1 MQCFNEHKAR
11 AAANSSGWVPLAA
24 RDLIEL
30 RLCVCARARMTA
42 THPLNHPP
50 TQKPPNTY
58 LLNVIKMLLQAG
70 ASRRDACQRD
80 VCAMVHARFGGV
92 HAMVLCV
99 RDGMCVRCCGGVRA
113 TVVRMVRIC
122 SCA

>member
-1 MQCFNEHKAR
+1 
-11 AAANSSGWVPLAA
+11 
-24 RDLIEL
+24 
-30 RLCVCARARMTA
+30 
-42 THPLNHPP
+42 
-50 TQKPPNTY
+50 
-58 LLNVIKMLLQAG
+58 MLLQAC

-113 TVVRMVRIC
+113 TVCVWCVSAVVHERWL
-122 SCA
+122 AYDDL